1 MVPRTSTPPDL
12 HALAKFLRFLHLT
25 LQFLQNICKKYL
37 SRVIDYASFNT
48 ASTFAHNYDYSKIK
62 NQINNQS
69 VLLFAI
75 SSFMRL
81 TSLVLRNLVRVNAT
95 ADNISVGRRYPKY
108 PAKSFPD
115 LKVKTSKT
123 KVIKI
128 DIIGTSIRSFLS
140 KDATMFI
147 GNKISGKIAKI
158 TIALVKPYLSLYRTK
173 IASANAKANAIQQP
187 ILRFIAYPYL

>member
-1 MVPRTSTPPDL
+1 ML
-12 HALAKFLRFLHLT
+12 
-25 LQFLQNICKKYL
+25 
-37 SRVIDYASFNT
+37 
-48 ASTFAHNYDYSKIK
+48 
-62 NQINNQS
+62 
-69 VLLFAI
+69 
-75 SSFMRL
+75 L

-173 IASANAKANAIQQP
+173 IANANAKANAIQQP
-187 ILRFIAYPYL
+187 ILRFIAYPFSKKGVCVIIQKSFKKKTYNTQKLPKRIEVQSSTQRNHDL